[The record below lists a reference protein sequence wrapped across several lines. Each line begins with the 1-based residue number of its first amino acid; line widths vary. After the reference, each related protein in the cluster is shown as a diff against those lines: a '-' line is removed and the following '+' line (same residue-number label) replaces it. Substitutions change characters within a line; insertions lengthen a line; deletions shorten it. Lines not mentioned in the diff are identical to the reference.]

1 MNSAGARSHP
11 PTAITGDSV
20 RDAEPAVAGGSSAE
34 IGGRQNEKM
43 EALAQVAGGLAHE
56 LNDLLA
62 VITGHAS
69 LLLDAE
75 DPAAETLEPLNQIL
89 AAGERASGLVRQ
101 LLVFS
106 RQQPMHGQN
115 LDLNCLVEGTIPG
128 LRRLLGEHI
137 AIEAGLAANLPLI
150 RADAG
155 MMEQILM
162 NLALNAREA
171 MPGGGR
177 LIIATE
183 AVAITEAE
191 ATLDPASRLGSFVC
205 LKITDTG
212 CGIAPEIL
220 PRIFEPFFTTKGA
233 GKSTGLGLAVTLG
246 IVQQHAGWLAV
257 DSAVNA
263 GATFKIFL
271 PAALAAT
278 VADPVIRT
286 GEKVGIGREAI
297 LLVEDEDSLREVTV
311 AMLQK
316 DGYRVLQ
323 AGSAEEALEAW
334 KWHAPRIELLLTDM
348 VLPGH
353 ITGPELAEKFRAEK
367 PTLKVI
373 CLSGYGREEAAR
385 FPKLPAGSY
394 FLRKP
399 CRSRVLAKAV
409 RAMLDGKQP

>member
-1 MNSAGARSHP
+1 MKDVGAKSHP
-11 PTAITGDSV
+11 PVAIEGD
-20 RDAEPAVAGGSSAE
+20 APAGAKLAGGGCPPAE
-34 IGGRQNEKM
+34 IGWRQNQKM
-43 EALAQVAGGLAHE
+43 EALAQVAGGVAHE

-75 DPAAETLEPLNQIL
+75 DPAAEMLEPLNQIC
-89 AAGERASGLVRQ
+89 AAGERAAGLIRQ
-101 LLVFS
+101 LLIFS
-106 RQQPMHGQN
+106 CQQPMHLQN
-115 LDLNCLVEGTIPG
+115 LDLNGLIEGTTPG

-137 AIEAGLAANLPLI
+137 TIEPGLAASLPLI

-171 MPGGGR
+171 MPRGGR

-183 AVAITEAE
+183 AVTITEAE
-191 ATLDPASRLGSFVC
+191 AKLNPASRPGSFVC

-212 CGIAPEIL
+212 CGIAPEVL

-233 GKSTGLGLAVTLG
+233 GKSTGLGLAMALG
-246 IVQQHAGWLAV
+246 IVQQHTGWLV
-257 DSAVNA
+257 VESAVNA

-271 PAALAAT
+271 PAVPT
-278 VADPVIRT
+278 GIVAEPVIRF
-286 GEKVGIGREAI
+286 GERISGGREVI
-297 LLVEDEDSLREVTV
+297 LLVEDEVSVREVTV

-323 AGSAEEALEAW
+323 AGSAEEALETW

-353 ITGPELAEKFRAEK
+353 ITGPELAERFRAEK

-373 CLSGYGREEAAR
+373 CLSGYGREDTAR
-385 FPKLPAGSY
+385 FPTLPAGSH